1 MSDCK
6 RLLRS
11 LKTNERLWLNRSGRT
26 RQMSNRKWIA
36 QVAHDKWA
44 TVSDSLR
51 SLMINKQMSAFLKN
65 FWLTN
70 LKSYLLVCFTV
81 HIYIFLSKKWANCSF
96 PLFWWAMWA
105 NYSGCSPKMSNVSE
119 SLGSL
124 TKNEQC
130 EQIGIAQVPH
140 QNWVNEWISH
150 LLIFSQKTSDS
161 LRKLMSEFLALMYS
175 YSS

>member
-1 MSDCK
+1 MARNSLIHSSLICSFPHNAQIKWATVSDS
-6 RLLRS
+6 LRS
-11 LKTNERLWLNRSGRT
+11 LKTNERPWLNRSGRT
-26 RQMSNRKWIA
+26 RQMSNREWIA

-51 SLMINKQMSAFLKN
+51 SLMINKQMSASLKN

-105 NYSGCSPKMSNVSE
+105 NYSGCSPKMSNVSK

-124 TKNEQC
+124 TINERPW
-130 EQIGIAQVPH
+130 A
-140 QNWVNEWISH
+140 IS
-150 LLIFSQKTSDS
+150 SGRSPK
-161 LRKLMSEFLALMYS
+161 MSE
-175 YSS
+175 